1 MNLTEQEKASIVEEL
16 RRTTTMSHADAEQS
30 VRFLEEALV
39 RADAQRAADE
49 LRRQREMDL
58 VRRRDALRNKYVVN
72 RPKLLPLR
80 ATLHR
85 WLGHQ
90 QVWHRSS
97 MFHPQTFTRIICECG
112 RTWDR

>member
-1 MNLTEQEKASIVEEL
+1 MNLTEQEKANIVDEL
-16 RRTTTMSHADAEQS
+16 RRETGMCLQDAEQS

-85 WLGHQ
+85 WRGHQ
-90 QVWHRSS
+90 QVWHKSS
-97 MFHPQTFTRIICECG
+97 MFHPQNFTRIICECG